1 MAPLLEI
8 DNLHTEIRM
17 KQATV
22 HAVDGVSL
30 HIDPGETLGI
40 VGESGCGKT
49 MTALSIMNLLPVGGH
64 ITKGNIRLEGRDIGG
79 LSDEDMRTVRGNEI
93 GMIFQDPLTSLN
105 PTMTVGHQI
114 AETVMLHREASKQQ
128 AYDRAAEVLE
138 LVGLPKA
145 KERIGEYPHQF
156 SGGMRQRVMIA
167 MALAC
172 EPKLLIADEPTTALD
187 VTIQKQ
193 ILELIDELRLRLRM
207 SVMLVTHDLGVI
219 AGRADRVVVMYA
231 GEIAETT
238 DTRTLFANP
247 RHPYTEALFQ
257 SLPDKAVAHH
267 ERLYSI
273 PGTPPDLTRPPSAC
287 RFQPRCRYA
296 RDRCSQEEPILLG
309 ETPGHQ
315 FACFFPVGEAERG
328 QGSTVTGPAAAA
340 AGPSVAAPPVSRA
353 GALLTVEHLVKDF
366 PVTKGAVLQRRV
378 GSVSAIADVSF
389 AIGRGE
395 TFGLVGESGCGKT
408 TIGRVIVGLEKPTSG
423 AVTFEGK
430 NLAKV
435 KGRGYRRQRRKIQFM
450 FQDSYASLDPRMR
463 AGTILREPLAAQG
476 IGSRAERQRRVEE
489 MLDHVGLPRQAI
501 DRYPHEF
508 SGGQRQRLGFGRAL
522 MLSPELIVADEPVSA
537 LDVSIQAQVLN
548 LMRELQREL
557 GLTYLFISHDLAVVR
572 YLSTDIGVMYLGKL
586 VEIGPADNVY
596 RSPAH
601 PYTRGLIDS
610 APVADPL
617 AEKAK
622 VRAGVAG
629 ELPSALSPPSGC
641 RFRTRCPLAED
652 ICAEE
657 EPLLRSFGGGH
668 LAACHFPLLTPAPD
682 TVSMGAPTAA
692 GTIADSGPLGQS

>member
-1 MAPLLEI
+1 VAPLLEI

-30 HIDPGETLGI
+30 HIDPGETLGV

-105 PTMTVGHQI
+105 PTMTVGRQI
-114 AETVMLHREASKQQ
+114 AEAVILHREASKQE
-128 AYDRAAEVLE
+128 AYDRAVEVLD

-167 MALAC
+167 MALSC

-193 ILELIDELRLRLRM
+193 ILELIDDLRRRLRM

-238 DTRTLFANP
+238 NTRTLFANP

-257 SLPDKAVAHH
+257 ALPDKAVEQH
-267 ERLYSI
+267 EPLYSI
-273 PGTPPDLTRPPSAC
+273 PGTPPDLTRPPVAC
-287 RFQPRCRYA
+287 RFQPRCRHA
-296 RDRCSQEEPILLG
+296 QDRCSQDKPILLG
-309 ETPGHQ
+309 ETPEHQ
-315 FACFFPVGEAERG
+315 FACFFPVGQAERG
-328 QGSTVTGPAAAA
+328 EAATAAATAAAA
-340 AGPSVAAPPVSRA
+340 AGPSVAAPPASKA

-389 AIGRGE
+389 TIGQGE

-408 TIGRVIVGLEKPTSG
+408 TIGRVIVGLEEPTSG
-423 AVTFEGK
+423 TVTFEGK
-430 NLAKV
+430 NLVKV
-435 KGRGYRRQRRKIQFM
+435 RGRAYRRQRRKIQFM

-463 AGTILREPLAAQG
+463 AGAILREPLAVQG
-476 IGSRAERQRRVEE
+476 IGSRAEQQRRVDE
-489 MLDHVGLPRQAI
+489 MLDHVGLPRQAV

-537 LDVSIQAQVLN
+537 LDVSVQAQMLN

-586 VEIGPADNVY
+586 VEIGPAENVY

-610 APVADPL
+610 APIADPV
-617 AEKAK
+617 AEKQK

-629 ELPSALSPPSGC
+629 ELPSAISPPSGC

-652 ICAEE
+652 RCAEE
-657 EPLLRSFGGGH
+657 EPLLRSFGQGH
-668 LAACHFPLLTPAPD
+668 LAACHFPLVTPAPD
-682 TVSMGAPTAA
+682 TVRTA
-692 GTIADSGPLGQS
+692 GPVAAATTTDAELPGQP